1 MLASGISALQTAG
14 RWLLPNKVHRR
25 WASKCPQGTPAGL
38 PCGCAGVGLLMDG
51 AMQQAAQF
59 GRQAIGVDDMVELS
73 VMRLSPARAREA
85 QVARSLVWVWP
96 ERSV

>member
-38 PCGCAGVGLLMDG
+38 PWGCAGVGLLMDG

-59 GRQAIGVDDMVELS
+59 GRQLMGVNDMMELS
-73 VMRLSPARAREA
+73 VMRLSPA
-85 QVARSLVWVWP
+85 
-96 ERSV
+96 